1 MCFVLCITQQAI
13 AQLVLFET
21 NFVDFQVELN
31 PTNNPDL
38 QPLVDNFLNY
48 VESDRYDNVIIN
60 RAVDGFVLQMA
71 SFEAVN
77 SLVSET
83 NVSDFVPI
91 TWFDPV
97 VVDADNNGTADFDT
111 TGLSN
116 TFGEIALALA
126 GGNLNSGTSSFYI
139 NLDDNAFLDPQGF
152 IPFARIVD
160 MDPII
165 QIMSLD
171 TFALDSNLT
180 FSNVPVVPTDS
191 FLVITRASVPE
202 PSSLLLVL
210 LGSIGLTK
218 RNR

>member
-91 TWFDPV
+91 TKFDPV
-97 VVDADNNGTADFDT
+97 VTDADNNGTADFDT

-116 TFGEIALALA
+116 TFGEIALALSA
-126 GGNLNSGTSSFYI
+126 GNLNSGTSSFYI
-139 NLDDNAFLDPQGF
+139 NLDDNAFLDSQGF

-160 MDPII
+160 MDPIN

-180 FSNVPVVPTDS
+180 FNNVPVVPTDS